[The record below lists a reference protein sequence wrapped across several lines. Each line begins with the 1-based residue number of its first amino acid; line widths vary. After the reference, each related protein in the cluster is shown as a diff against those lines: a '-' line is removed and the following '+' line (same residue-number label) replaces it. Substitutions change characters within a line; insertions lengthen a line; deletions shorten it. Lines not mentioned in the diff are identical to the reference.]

1 MRKVIVHGAWVLAVM
16 VPVAGCHS
24 AAATAPGGSHT
35 VGPSASV
42 QPSGAKVAGSTAFA
56 APTAIASGGQ
66 FPTGSP
72 SATATVATG
81 QG

>member
-1 MRKVIVHGAWVLAVM
+1 MRKVIVRGACLLAVA
-16 VPVAGCHS
+16 VSVAGCHS

-35 VGPSASV
+35 VGPPASV
-42 QPSGAKVAGSTAFA
+42 QPSGAEMAGSTAFA

-66 FPTGSP
+66 YPTSSP